1 MWLIMMVQ
9 FGIVLELAKLGMTS
23 VSGEDFTQIIYKNKN
38 KNWLLQ
44 STKRKKPNKR
54 LMYYVLFLYLRQR

>member
-1 MWLIMMVQ
+1 MMVQ

-44 STKRKKPNKR
+44 STKRKKYK
-54 LMYYVLFLYLRQR
+54 